1 MFARAASFAR
11 EMARIFVDRRVT
23 RSAAALAYYLFLSIF
38 PFLVCCSVIIG
49 SLNISQ
55 QSLLNALS
63 GIIPDGAI
71 NVIGEFLLY
80 VRGARTAPALAA
92 GFIAMVTTSSAAFRT
107 VMGIMGDIQGA
118 ARFKGAKARL
128 LSMALSVGFLA
139 AIYISGLIVIA
150 GGWLTRLMLERFRVG
165 DTAEIW
171 NWGRFAV
178 LFLIMLAV
186 VYAAYAISAPKGPG
200 TAGFFPGAVIASAA
214 LVGVGMVFSRI
225 INESAKYAV
234 VYGYIASFA
243 VMLVW
248 LYTCGIIVISG
259 NIFNAVR
266 NK

>member
-1 MFARAASFAR
+1 
-11 EMARIFVDRRVT
+11 VNRRVT

-38 PFLVCCSVIIG
+38 PLLICCSAIIG
-49 SLNISQ
+49 SLNISH

-63 GIIPDGAI
+63 GIIPEGAI

-80 VRGARTAPALAA
+80 VGGVRTAPALAA

-118 ARFKGAKARL
+118 ARFKGATARL

-139 AIYISGLIVIA
+139 AIYISGLIVVA
-150 GGWLTRLMLERFRVG
+150 GEWLTRLLLERFRVG
-165 DTAEIW
+165 DTIAIW
-171 NWGRFAV
+171 NWVRFVV
-178 LFLIMLAV
+178 LFLLMLAV
-186 VYAAYAISAPKGPG
+186 VYAVYIISAPRGAKTTGRL
-200 TAGFFPGAVIASAA
+200 PGAVMASAA
-214 LVGVGMVFSRI
+214 LVGVGMIFSKI

-259 NIFNAVR
+259 NIFNVAR